1 MAAYADN
8 KELKKLLCRFY
19 SNGIC
24 RYMNNCPFSH
34 NSDTSFVIPE
44 NVCIFF
50 LLNQCRYGH
59 NCQFA
64 HQDINSILASINFN
78 SNDQF
83 KLNSSSSSET
93 TSFPS
98 SSSLSKCLS
107 NSSQYFNTNRDSS
120 STSLTQN
127 EVQHSLAK
135 HSRSWSTSLSHH
147 TGTKTYAQA
156 CKEDRKEDQE
166 ELMQELKK
174 RLPLCPYA
182 LVADSCPQIET
193 CTYLHGD
200 RCEYC
205 DCMCLHPH
213 DEQQRKDHRE
223 ECIKEH
229 EREMEQAFAFQRSL
243 DKACGICM
251 DLIMEKEAPGERR
264 FGILEKCDHIFCLSC
279 IRKWRSTKQFDKK
292 TIRSCPECRVF
303 SSFVIPS
310 KYWYDNSEDKDRLI
324 AEYKKVL
331 SEKPCKHF
339 KQGQGECPFAGACF
353 YLHAYPDGRKAEMP
367 PPQIRR
373 RENQDGESDNFR
385 VSSNC
390 CYVQCVTCILNSHH
404 LLFLFYLAFSSHRTC
419 YCGTY
424 WMIAGGF
431 FR

>member
-1 MAAYADN
+1 MAAFADN

-19 SNGIC
+19 STGIC

-34 NSDTSFVIPE
+34 NSDNSFVIPE

-64 HQDINSILASINFN
+64 HQDTKSLLASINFD
-78 SNDQF
+78 SSGQF
-83 KLNSSSSSET
+83 KLT
-93 TSFPS
+93 TSFSES
-98 SSSLSKCLS
+98 SYPKCLS
-107 NSSQYFNTNRDSS
+107 SSQVSSFNFHDPS
-120 STSLTQN
+120 STSLTHDELQ
-127 EVQHSLAK
+127 QSLAK
-135 HSRSWSTSLSHH
+135 LSIPCSTSSSHH
-147 TGTKTYAQA
+147 PAKTYAQA
-156 CKEDRKEDQE
+156 CKEDDKEDKE
-166 ELMQELKK
+166 KLLKELKK

-182 LVADSCPQIET
+182 LVADSCVQSDT

-200 RCEYC
+200 KCEYC
-205 DCMCLHPH
+205 GCLCLHPH
-213 DEQQRKDHRE
+213 NEQQRKDHRE
-223 ECIKEH
+223 ECIREH
-229 EREMEQAFAFQRSL
+229 EKEMEQAFAFQRSL

-251 DLIMEKEAPGERR
+251 DLIMEKETLSERR

-310 KYWYDNSEDKDRLI
+310 KYWYDNNEDKDRLI

-353 YLHAYPDGRKAEMP
+353 YLHSYPDGRKAEMP

-373 RENQDGESDNFR
+373 ENQDGESDNFR
-385 VSSNC
+385 V
-390 CYVQCVTCILNSHH
+390 ILTEIKLIILVFTNAS
-404 LLFLFYLAFSSHRTC
+404 FFYSLSR
-419 YCGTY
+419 
-424 WMIAGGF
+424 I
-431 FR
+431 